1 MHDTPPPPAAHR
13 LPPAPATALELKPA
27 FGSARERWDRY
38 WRDETAGRPPVRI
51 VLPRPGREIPPC
63 PHPYSVPHGDI
74 ARAAA
79 QTLDWAAAQEW
90 LGEAVPGCLITFAPD
105 HFALLLGADMR
116 YDDGSASGTP
126 TGWVLPCLRDYDSEI
141 RFRPEGKW
149 WEKTA
154 ECIRVFRRFC
164 DGRMIVAGPNLQG
177 GLDALAALR
186 GPQRLLTDLLDCPA
200 DVRRALAQI
209 DTAMAATR
217 QALAEALDV
226 ARWGSLTRHG
236 TCGSG
241 LVDVPQCDF
250 SAMIGEETF
259 REFGLPSLRKECAGV
274 QGCIYHL
281 DGKEAIRHLPAL
293 AEVPDLHAIQWQPGA
308 AGTGRDWSA
317 LFARIDELGLGQ
329 MRGGTRDQMLRL
341 WHSLKTRHRLY
352 VSHVQDIRTAAEAEA
367 FLDSFPAGEACR
379 QEERRKR

>member
-1 MHDTPPPPAAHR
+1 MHGISPSPPSTSRPPS
-13 LPPAPATALELKPA
+13 APATALELKPD
-27 FGSARERWDRY
+27 FGRARERWDRY
-38 WRDETAGRPPVRI
+38 WRDECTDRPPIRI
-51 VLPRPGREIPPC
+51 VLPGPGRKPPPC

-90 LGEAVPGCLITFAPD
+90 LGEAVPGCLIAFAPD
-105 HFALLLGADMR
+105 HFALLLGADLR
-116 YDDGSASGTP
+116 YDDGSASGTS
-126 TGWVLPCLRDYDSEI
+126 TGWVLPCLKDYDSEI

-154 ECIRVFRRFC
+154 ECIRVFRRVC

-186 GPQRLLTDLLDCPA
+186 GPQTLLSDLLDCPA
-200 DVRRALAQI
+200 DVHRALARI
-209 DTAMAATR
+209 DAAMAAVR
-217 QALAEALDV
+217 QALAEALDI

-236 TCGSG
+236 TYGSG

-250 SAMIGEETF
+250 SAMIGEAAF
-259 REFGLPSLRKECAGV
+259 REFELPSLRNECAGA

-293 AEVPDLHAIQWQPGA
+293 AEVPGLHAIQWQPGA
-308 AGTGRDWSA
+308 AGAGRDWSA
-317 LFARIDELGLGQ
+317 LFARIDALGLGQ
-329 MRGGTRDQMLRL
+329 MRGGTRDQIMRL
-341 WHSLKTRHRLY
+341 WHGLRMRHRLY
-352 VSHVQDIRTAAEAEA
+352 VSHVADIGSAAEAEA
-367 FLDSFPAGEACR
+367 FLNSFQKTGEP
-379 QEERRKR
+379 RRKGKRQ